1 MKDKKK
7 RSLGQR
13 IRDTFYPDMIVPS
26 PDAIDYRQLA
36 RMGYRIVLLD
46 IDNTLAPHGTRK
58 GDPFARKVV
67 DLVREAGLIPVL
79 ASNAKEDRARSFAD
93 SLGVAFITDAR
104 KPDARAICLDLEG
117 RDCRPAEAVMVGD
130 QLLTDV
136 LSARRGKIP
145 VILTDRRSRSE
156 LVTIK
161 AKRVLE
167 RILIRLGGK
176 DKFDALRKV
185 TIDQL
190 KEGMSSDCL

>member
-13 IRDTFYPDMIVPS
+13 VRDTFYPDMIVPS
-26 PDAIDYRQLA
+26 PDAIDYGRLA
-36 RMGYRIVLLD
+36 RLGCRIVLLD
-46 IDNTLAPHGTRK
+46 IDNTLAPHGTRE
-58 GDPFARKVV
+58 GDAFARRIVAMV
-67 DLVREAGLIPVL
+67 QEAGLLPVI
-79 ASNAKEDRARSFAD
+79 ASNAKEDRARTFAD
-93 SLGVAFITDAR
+93 SLGVPFISNAR

-117 RDCRPAEAVMVGD
+117 RDCQPAEAVMVGD

-156 LVTIK
+156 LVTIRF
-161 AKRVLE
+161 KRGLE
-167 RILIRLGGK
+167 WILIRLGGK